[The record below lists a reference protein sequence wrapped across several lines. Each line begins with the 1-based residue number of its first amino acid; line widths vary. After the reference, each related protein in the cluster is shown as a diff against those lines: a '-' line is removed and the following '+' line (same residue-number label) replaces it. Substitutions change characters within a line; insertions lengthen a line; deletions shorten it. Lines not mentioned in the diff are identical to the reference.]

1 MRKWMLLLAAIVL
14 VPAQLGLAQSREEMR
29 LRAIAA
35 ENESRLVEVNNLER
49 ETARAMQWNTGTFF
63 RRVYSDDFQGILPSG
78 QILDKAGWIASI
90 ERSDIKYSSFVASDI
105 RVKMFEAT
113 AVVTCLWS
121 ARGNRNGRDFA
132 KQSRVTH
139 VYVYGVGGWEAVASQ
154 ETLLPG
160 TENRNP

>member
-1 MRKWMLLLAAIVL
+1 MRRLISLLVLAVL
-14 VPAQLGLAQSREEMR
+14 LPAHLGRAQSREEMR

-35 ENESRLVEVNNLER
+35 ENESRLEEVNNLEK
-49 ETARAMQWNTGTFF
+49 ETVRALQFNTGTFF

-78 QILDKAGWIASI
+78 QILNKTAWIASI
-90 ERSDIKYSSFVASDI
+90 ENSQARYSSFLATDI
-105 RVKMFEAT
+105 RAKMFETT

-121 ARGNRNGRDFA
+121 SRGRRNGKDFA

-160 TENRNP
+160 TENRN